1 MPGHPRGFERGVNE
15 DHYPPPKQL
24 GILIHII
31 LVLVLLGLSGWG
43 IWNLT
48 RAEVGPNFVIFLLD
62 ALLSLVPL
70 PLFIYR
76 AYALTRADYILDR
89 DSLELRWGLRDED
102 IPLTDIEWLRP
113 ASDLTTP
120 LRLPWLPI
128 PGAVLGTRR
137 HPDLGVVEF
146 LAADAKNLLLVA
158 TSKRVYAIS
167 PTNAAKFAQTFARST
182 EMGSLTPAEAKSIYP
197 SFIFSRAWENPLARF
212 LWLAGLFLNIGL
224 VVWVLLTIP
233 TLSQVSL
240 GFAPSGAALP
250 PSPAS
255 QLILLPIESSFLFLA
270 GLFSGLYFYRWEN
283 HRTLAVIIWASSM
296 LTSLLFLL
304 AVLFIISTP
313 V

>member
-1 MPGHPRGFERGVNE
+1 LRGNPGGFEHSVNE
-15 DHYPPPKQL
+15 DHYPPSKRL
-24 GILIHII
+24 GLLIHIA
-31 LVLVLLGLSGWG
+31 LVLVLLGLAGWG

-48 RAEVGPNFVIFLLD
+48 FAEVGPNFVIFLLD
-62 ALLSLVPL
+62 VLLALIPV

-76 AYALTRADYILDR
+76 AYALMRADYILDR
-89 DSLELRWGLRDED
+89 DSLEIRWGLRDED

-128 PGAVLGTRR
+128 PGAVLGLRR
-137 HPDLGVVEF
+137 HSDLGVVEF
-146 LAADAKNLLLVA
+146 LAADPKNILLVA

-167 PTNAAKFAQTFARST
+167 PTNAAKFAQTFART
-182 EMGSLTPAEAKSIYP
+182 IEMGSLLPAKSKSIYP

-224 VVWVLLTIP
+224 AVWVMLTIP
-233 TLSQVSL
+233 TLNQVSL
-240 GFAPSGAALP
+240 GFGPTGAALS

-255 QLILLPIESSFLFLA
+255 QLILLPIESALLFLV
-270 GLFSGLYFYRWEN
+270 GLFAGMYFYRWEN
-283 HRTLAVIIWASSM
+283 HRVLAVIIWASSA

-313 V
+313 I

>member
-1 MPGHPRGFERGVNE
+1 MNE
-15 DHYPPPKQL
+15 GHYPPPKRL
-24 GILIHII
+24 GLLIHAILIFT
-31 LVLVLLGLSGWG
+31 LLGLSGWG

-48 RAEVGPNFVIFLLD
+48 FAKVGPNFVIFLLD
-62 ALLSLVPL
+62 ALLALVPV

-76 AYALTRADYILDR
+76 AYALLRADYILDR
-89 DSLELRWGLRDED
+89 DSMELRWGLRDED
-102 IPLTDIEWLRP
+102 IPLSDIEWLRP

-146 LAADAKNLLLVA
+146 LAADPGNLLLVA
-158 TSKRVYAIS
+158 TSKRVYVIS
-167 PTNAAKFAQTFARST
+167 PTNAAKFAQTFART
-182 EMGSLTPAEAKSIYP
+182 IEMGSLLPAEAKSIYP
-197 SFIFSRAWENPLARF
+197 SFIFSRAWENPLVRF
-212 LWLAGLFLNIGL
+212 LWLVGLFMNIGL
-224 VVWVLLTIP
+224 VVWILLTIP

-240 GFAPSGAALP
+240 GFSPAGAALS
-250 PSPAS
+250 PSSAG
-255 QLILLPIESSFLFLA
+255 QLLLLPAESIFLFLA
-270 GLFSGLYFYRWEN
+270 GLVAGMYFFRWET
-283 HRTLAVIIWASSM
+283 HRVLAVIIWASSA

>member
-1 MPGHPRGFERGVNE
+1 VN
-15 DHYPPPKQL
+15 DGHYPPPKRTGL
-24 GILIHII
+24 IIHTILI
-31 LVLVLLGLSGWG
+31 LVLLGLAGWG

-48 RAEVGPNFVIFLLD
+48 FAEVGPNFVIFLLD
-62 ALLSLVPL
+62 VLLALVPV
-70 PLFIYR
+70 PLFVYR
-76 AYALTRADYILDR
+76 AYALMRANYILDR
-89 DSLELRWGLRDED
+89 DSLEIRWGLRDED

-113 ASDLTTP
+113 ATNLTTP

-128 PGAVLGTRR
+128 PGAVLGLRR

-146 LAADAKNLLLVA
+146 LAADPRNLLLVA

-167 PTNAAKFAQTFARST
+167 PTDAAKFARTFART
-182 EMGSLTPAEAKSIYP
+182 IEMGSLTPAEAKSIYP
-197 SFIFSRAWENPLARF
+197 SFIFSRAWENPFARF

-224 VVWVLLTIP
+224 AVWVLLTIP

-240 GFAPSGAALP
+240 GFGPSGAALS

-255 QLILLPIESSFLFLA
+255 QLVLLPIESAFLFLT
-270 GLFSGLYFYRWEN
+270 GLFAGLYFYRWEN
-283 HRTLAVIIWASSM
+283 HRILALIIWTSSA
-296 LTSLLFLL
+296 LTSLAFLL

>member
-1 MPGHPRGFERGVNE
+1 MNE
-15 DHYPPPKQL
+15 GHYPPPKQL
-24 GILIHII
+24 GLLIHII
-31 LVLVLLGLSGWG
+31 LILVLSGLAGWG

-48 RAEVGPNFVIFLLD
+48 RAQAGPNFAIFLLD
-62 ALLSLVPL
+62 TLLSLVPL

-76 AYALTRADYILDR
+76 TYALARADYILDR

-113 ASDLTTP
+113 SSDLTTP

-128 PGAVLGTRR
+128 PGAVLGLRR

-146 LAADAKNLLLVA
+146 LAADPRNILLVA

-167 PTNAAKFAQTFARST
+167 PTNAAKFAQTFART
-182 EMGSLTPAEAKSIYP
+182 IEMGSLLPAEAKSVYP
-197 SFIFSRAWENPLARF
+197 SFIFSRAWDNTLARF
-212 LWLAGLFLNIGL
+212 LWLVGLFLNIGL
-224 VVWVLLTIP
+224 AVWVILTIP
-233 TLSQVSL
+233 SLGQVSL
-240 GFAPSGAALP
+240 GFAPSGAALS

-255 QLILLPIESSFLFLA
+255 QLILLPIESAFLFLG
-270 GLFSGLYFYRWEN
+270 GLFAGLYFYRWET
-283 HRTLAVIIWASSM
+283 HRVLAVIIWISST

>member
-1 MPGHPRGFERGVNE
+1 MNE
-15 DHYPPPKQL
+15 SHYPPLKQIGML
-24 GILIHII
+24 VHII
-31 LVLVLLGLSGWG
+31 LILVLSGLAGWG

-48 RAEVGPNFVIFLLD
+48 FTEVGPNFVIFLLD
-62 ALLSLVPL
+62 TLLALVPL

-76 AYALTRADYILDR
+76 AYALMRADYILDR
-89 DSLELRWGLRDED
+89 DSLEIRWGLRDED

-113 ASDLTTP
+113 STDLTTP

-137 HPDLGVVEF
+137 NPDLGVVEF
-146 LAADAKNLLLVA
+146 LASDPQNLLLVA

-167 PTNAAKFAQTFARST
+167 PADASRFAQTFART
-182 EMGSLTPAEAKSIYP
+182 IEMGSLLPAEPKSVYP
-197 SFIFSRAWENPLARF
+197 SFIFSRAWENALVRF

-224 VVWVLLTIP
+224 AVWVILTIP
-233 TLSQVSL
+233 TLGQVSL

-255 QLILLPIESSFLFLA
+255 QLVLLPIESAFLYLV
-270 GLFSGLYFYRWEN
+270 GLFGGMYFFRWET
-283 HRTLAVIIWASSM
+283 HRLLAVIIWASSA
-296 LTSLLFLL
+296 LTSLSFLL

>member
-1 MPGHPRGFERGVNE
+1 MNE
-15 DHYPPPKQL
+15 GHYPPPKQL
-24 GILIHII
+24 GLLIHII
-31 LVLVLLGLSGWG
+31 LILVLSGLAGWG

-48 RAEVGPNFVIFLLD
+48 RAQAGPNFAIFLLD
-62 ALLSLVPL
+62 TLLSLVPL

-76 AYALTRADYILDR
+76 TYALARADYILDR

-113 ASDLTTP
+113 SSDLTTP

-128 PGAVLGTRR
+128 PGAVLGPVATRTWAWSSSWQR
-137 HPDLGVVEF
+137 TLR
-146 LAADAKNLLLVA
+146 NILLVA

-167 PTNAAKFAQTFARST
+167 PTNAAKFAQTFART
-182 EMGSLTPAEAKSIYP
+182 IEMGSLLPAEAKSVYP
-197 SFIFSRAWENPLARF
+197 SFIFSRAWDNTLARF
-212 LWLAGLFLNIGL
+212 LWLVGLFLNIGL
-224 VVWVLLTIP
+224 AVWVILTIP
-233 TLSQVSL
+233 SLGQVSL
-240 GFAPSGAALP
+240 GFAPSGAALS

-255 QLILLPIESSFLFLA
+255 QLILLPIESAFLFLG
-270 GLFSGLYFYRWEN
+270 GLFAGLYFYRWET
-283 HRTLAVIIWASSM
+283 HRVLAVIIWISST

>member
-1 MPGHPRGFERGVNE
+1 VNE
-15 DHYPPPKQL
+15 GHYPPPKQL
-24 GILIHII
+24 GLLVHII
-31 LVLVLLGLSGWG
+31 FILAMGGLAAWG

-48 RAEVGPNFVIFLLD
+48 FTRVGPNFVIFLLD
-62 ALLSLVPL
+62 TLLALVPL

-76 AYALTRADYILDR
+76 AYALARAEYILDR
-89 DSLELRWGLRDED
+89 DSLEIRWGLRDED

-113 ASDLTTP
+113 ASDLTTR

-128 PGAVLGTRR
+128 PGAVLGLRR

-146 LAADAKNLLLVA
+146 LAASSRNLLLVG

-167 PTNAAKFAQTFARST
+167 PANAARFAQTFART
-182 EMGSLTPAEAKSIYP
+182 IEMGSLTPAEAKSVYP
-197 SFIFSRAWENPLARF
+197 SFLFSRAWENPLTRF

-224 VVWVLLTIP
+224 VIWVMMAIP

-240 GFAPSGAALP
+240 GFAPSGAALT

-255 QLILLPIESSFLFLA
+255 QLILLPIVSAFLFLM
-270 GLFSGLYFYRWEN
+270 GLFTGLYFYRWQT
-283 HRTLAVIIWASSM
+283 HQVLAVVIWVSST

-304 AVLFIISTP
+304 GVLFIISTHL
-313 V
+313 

>member
-1 MPGHPRGFERGVNE
+1 VNE
-15 DHYPPPKQL
+15 GHYPPSKQL
-24 GILIHII
+24 GLLIHIA
-31 LVLVLLGLSGWG
+31 LVVVLLGLVGWG

-48 RAEVGPNFVIFLLD
+48 FTEVGPNFVIFLSDVLL
-62 ALLSLVPL
+62 ALIPVPL
-70 PLFIYR
+70 FAYR
-76 AYALTRADYILDR
+76 AYALMRADYILDR
-89 DSLELRWGLRDED
+89 DSLEIRWGLRDED
-102 IPLTDIEWLRP
+102 IPLSEIEWLRP

-128 PGAVLGTRR
+128 PGAVLGLRR

-146 LAADAKNLLLVA
+146 LAADPGNLLLVA
-158 TSKRVYAIS
+158 TTKRVYAIS
-167 PTNAAKFAQTFARST
+167 PTNAAKFAQTFART
-182 EMGSLTPAEAKSIYP
+182 IEMGSLLPAEAKSVYP

-212 LWLAGLFLNIGL
+212 LWLIGLFLNVGL

-233 TLSQVSL
+233 TLNQVSL
-240 GFAPSGAALP
+240 GFAPTGAVLS

-255 QLILLPIESSFLFLA
+255 QLILLPIESVLLFVTS
-270 GLFSGLYFYRWEN
+270 LFVGMYFYRWES
-283 HRTLAVIIWASSM
+283 HRVLAVIIWASSA

>member
-1 MPGHPRGFERGVNE
+1 VN
-15 DHYPPPKQL
+15 DGHYPPPKRTGL
-24 GILIHII
+24 IIHAILI
-31 LVLVLLGLSGWG
+31 LVLLGLAGWG

-48 RAEVGPNFVIFLLD
+48 FTEVGPNFVIFLLD
-62 ALLSLVPL
+62 VLLALVPV
-70 PLFIYR
+70 PLFVYR
-76 AYALTRADYILDR
+76 AYALMRANYILDR
-89 DSLELRWGLRDED
+89 DSLEIRWGLRDED

-113 ASDLTTP
+113 ATDLTTP

-128 PGAVLGTRR
+128 PGAVLGLRR

-146 LAADAKNLLLVA
+146 LAADPKNLLLVA

-167 PTNAAKFAQTFARST
+167 PTNAAKFARTFART
-182 EMGSLTPAEAKSIYP
+182 IEMGSLTPAEAKSIYP

-233 TLSQVSL
+233 TLNQVSL
-240 GFAPSGAALP
+240 GFGPSGAALT

-255 QLILLPIESSFLFLA
+255 QLVLLPIESAFLFLA
-270 GLFSGLYFYRWEN
+270 GLFAGLYFYRWEN
-283 HRTLAVIIWASSM
+283 HRILALIIWTSSV
-296 LTSLLFLL
+296 LTSLAFLL
-304 AVLFIISTP
+304 AVLFIISMP

>member
-1 MPGHPRGFERGVNE
+1 MNE
-15 DHYPPPKQL
+15 GHYPPPKQL
-24 GILIHII
+24 GLLIHILLI
-31 LVLVLLGLSGWG
+31 LILSGLAGWG

-48 RAEVGPNFVIFLLD
+48 FTEVGPNFVIFLLD
-62 ALLSLVPL
+62 TLLALVPL

-76 AYALTRADYILDR
+76 AYALSRANYILDR
-89 DSLELRWGLRDED
+89 DSLEIRWGLRDED
-102 IPLTDIEWLRP
+102 IPLNDIEWLRP
-113 ASDLTTP
+113 ASDLSAP

-146 LAADAKNLLLVA
+146 LAADPRNLLLVA

-167 PTNAAKFAQTFARST
+167 PSNAAKFAQTFART
-182 EMGSLTPAEAKSIYP
+182 IEMGSLLPADAKSVYP
-197 SFIFSRAWENPLARF
+197 SFIFSRAWENPFIRF

-224 VVWVLLTIP
+224 AVWVMLTIP
-233 TLSQVSL
+233 TLNQVSL
-240 GFAPSGAALP
+240 GFAPSGATLP

-255 QLILLPIESSFLFLA
+255 QLILLPIESSFLFLM
-270 GLFSGLYFYRWEN
+270 GLFAGMYFFRWET
-283 HRTLAVIIWASSM
+283 HRVLAVIIWASSA

>member
-1 MPGHPRGFERGVNE
+1 VNE
-15 DHYPPPKQL
+15 GHYPPPKQL
-24 GILIHII
+24 GLLIHVILI
-31 LVLVLLGLSGWG
+31 LVLSGLAVWG
-43 IWNLT
+43 IWNLM
-48 RAEVGPNFVIFLLD
+48 RAEAGLNFVIFLLD
-62 ALLSLVPL
+62 TLLSLVPL

-76 AYALTRADYILDR
+76 AYALMRADYILDR

-113 ASDLTTP
+113 SSDLTTP

-128 PGAVLGTRR
+128 PGAVLGLRR

-146 LAADAKNLLLVA
+146 LAADPRNILLVA

-167 PTNAAKFAQTFARST
+167 PTNAAKFAQTFART
-182 EMGSLTPAEAKSIYP
+182 IEMGSLLPAEAKSVYP
-197 SFIFSRAWENPLARF
+197 SFIFSRAWDNTLARF
-212 LWLAGLFLNIGL
+212 LWLVGLFLNIGL
-224 VVWVLLTIP
+224 AVWVILTIP

-240 GFAPSGAALP
+240 GFAPSGTALS

-255 QLILLPIESSFLFLA
+255 QLILLPIESALLFLG
-270 GLFSGLYFYRWEN
+270 GLFAGLYFYRWET
-283 HRTLAVIIWASSM
+283 HRVLAVIIWVSSA

>member
-1 MPGHPRGFERGVNE
+1 VNE
-15 DHYPPPKQL
+15 GHYPPPKQL
-24 GILIHII
+24 GLIIHV
-31 LVLVLLGLSGWG
+31 VLVLALLGLAGWG

-48 RAEVGPNFVIFLLD
+48 FTEVGPNFVIFLLD
-62 ALLSLVPL
+62 VLLALVPV

-76 AYALTRADYILDR
+76 AYALSRADYILDR

-128 PGAVLGTRR
+128 PGAVLGLRR

-146 LAADAKNLLLVA
+146 LAADPRNILLVA

-167 PTNAAKFAQTFARST
+167 PTNAAKFAQTFART
-182 EMGSLTPAEAKSIYP
+182 IEMGSLARAEAKSVYP
-197 SFIFSRAWENPLARF
+197 SFIFSRAWENPMARF
-212 LWLAGLFLNIGL
+212 LWLIGLFLNVGL
-224 VVWVLLTIP
+224 VVWVMLTIP
-233 TLSQVSL
+233 TLSQISL
-240 GFAPSGAALP
+240 GFAPSGATLP
-250 PSPAS
+250 PSQAS
-255 QLILLPIESSFLFLA
+255 QLILLPIESALLFMV
-270 GLFSGLYFYRWEN
+270 GLFAGMYFYRWAN
-283 HRTLAVIIWASSM
+283 HRVLAMVIWASSA

>member
-1 MPGHPRGFERGVNE
+1 MNDGR
-15 DHYPPPKQL
+15 YPPPKQL
-24 GILIHII
+24 GLLIHAI
-31 LVLVLLGLSGWG
+31 LVLALLGLAGWG
-43 IWNLT
+43 IWNLMRT
-48 RAEVGPNFVIFLLD
+48 EVGPNFVIFLLD
-62 ALLSLVPL
+62 VLLALVPV
-70 PLFIYR
+70 PLLVYR
-76 AYALTRADYILDR
+76 AYALMRADYILDR

-146 LAADAKNLLLVA
+146 LAADPRNLLLVA
-158 TSKRVYAIS
+158 TTKRVYAIS
-167 PTNAAKFAQTFARST
+167 PTDAAKFAQTFART
-182 EMGSLTPAEAKSIYP
+182 IEMGSLLPAEAKSVYP
-197 SFIFSRAWENPLARF
+197 SFIFSRAWENPIVRF

-224 VVWVLLTIP
+224 AVWVLLTIP
-233 TLSQVSL
+233 TLNQVSL
-240 GFAPSGAALP
+240 GFAPSGAALS

-255 QLILLPIESSFLFLA
+255 QLILLPIESTFLFLA
-270 GLFSGLYFYRWEN
+270 GLVVGMYFYRWET
-283 HRTLAVIIWASSM
+283 HRVLAVIIWASSA

-304 AVLFIISTP
+304 AVLFIVSTP

>member
-1 MPGHPRGFERGVNE
+1 VNE
-15 DHYPPPKQL
+15 GHYPPSKRL
-24 GILIHII
+24 GLLIHAILI
-31 LVLVLLGLSGWG
+31 LVLLGLAGWG

-48 RAEVGPNFVIFLLD
+48 FTEVGPNFVIFLLD
-62 ALLSLVPL
+62 VLLALIPVPL
-70 PLFIYR
+70 FVYR
-76 AYALTRADYILDR
+76 AYALMRADYILDR
-89 DSLELRWGLRDED
+89 DSLEIRWGLRDED

-128 PGAVLGTRR
+128 PGAVLGIRR
-137 HPDLGVVEF
+137 HPDLGAVEF
-146 LAADAKNLLLVA
+146 LAADPRNLLLVG

-167 PTNAAKFAQTFARST
+167 PTKAAKFAQTFART
-182 EMGSLTPAEAKSIYP
+182 IEMGSLLPAEAKSIYP

-212 LWLAGLFLNIGL
+212 LWLVGLFLNIGL
-224 VVWVLLTIP
+224 VVWIMLTIP
-233 TLSQVSL
+233 TLNQISL
-240 GFAPSGAALP
+240 GFAPSGAPLS

-255 QLILLPIESSFLFLA
+255 QLILLPIESSFLYLV
-270 GLFSGLYFYRWEN
+270 GLFGGMYFYRWET
-283 HRTLAVIIWASSM
+283 HRVLAMVIWVSSA